1 MANKSTVEAT
11 GVEKFWSRTI
21 ESWKNKNRQFRDELE
36 KQAQSYRTMYYPR
49 DSGTTGALAFDDAL
63 TVETNYYFAFADTLV
78 AQVVPPNPQVT
89 IAANRRALEGPAKFR
104 EALVNKVFEKERL
117 SEKLWKL
124 VTRGVIW
131 PRCFLKV
138 VWSEERQR
146 PIFRVVNPHYI
157 FFDMNAEDYEDIRYV
172 IEVTPITRADFTK
185 RLKKKGKKGGFYRTD
200 AVDDV
205 EFGKWPKWLEPDND
219 WADNPSVAEERPI
232 NVVRDEY
239 EWTVIYEVYDFK
251 AKKFYH
257 FADETERPLMAT
269 DLPYE
274 FLTNPY
280 YMLTFNDN
288 LRDLGGMSDA
298 ELIFPTVE
306 RLNELQSLKMWHAK
320 ASIPATVI
328 HEGLVDDPDA
338 FTDAYE
344 SIDGPGQAISL
355 SAKPRVSISEVLG
368 HTPVPSLAVE
378 WNSAEDRLES
388 IIEFVLGLPAYAR
401 GEVGQ
406 SDVATELALTDTATR
421 TRNARRQKAV
431 YNVIAW
437 AARSVVG
444 LFQEF
449 MDEGQHI
456 PARLVDGAD
465 EVLINREMM
474 SFPEKADDPWTYD
487 YAAHPFNASELNDV
501 VQLKQFE
508 VFLPVLLQ
516 AAAEGHL
523 DQRELYKKL
532 LDLLHMPNLLSD
544 KPPEPQG
551 QGMPGMEGMPPGM
564 PPGGMQAAGGASPGM
579 PTAAQAPMIGG
590 EVMSGT
596 GAQSVPGGLE
606 GGAQPG
612 GGGALGGMA
621 QFGGQ

>member
-1 MANKSTVEAT
+1 MATSSTIEAT

-21 ESWKNKNRQFRDELE
+21 ESWKNKATHNREDYERGA
-36 KQAQSYRTMYYPR
+36 QAYRSMYYPR
-49 DSGTTGALAFDDAL
+49 NGGASGAIAFDDAL

-89 IAANRRALEGPAKFR
+89 ISSNRRALEEPAKFR

-124 VTRGVIW
+124 VTRAIIW

-138 VWSEERQR
+138 VWSEARQR
-146 PIFRVVNPHYI
+146 PIFRVINPHYV
-157 FFDMNAEDYEDIRYV
+157 FYDLNAEDYEDIRYI
-172 IEVTPITRADFTK
+172 IEVTPVTKADFQK
-185 RLKKKGKKGGFYRTD
+185 RLKRQGKSGGFYRKD
-200 AVDDV
+200 SIEDV
-205 EFGKWPKWLEPDND
+205 EFGKWPSWLEPDHD
-219 WADNPSVAEERPI
+219 AQDSPRVSEEEDLNI
-232 NVVRDEY
+232 ARDEY
-239 EWTVIYEVYDFK
+239 EWTVIFEVYDFK
-251 AKKFYH
+251 ARKFYH
-257 FADETERPLMAT
+257 FADEVDRPLMAA

-274 FLTNPY
+274 HLNNPY
-280 YMLTFNDN
+280 YLLTFNDN

-298 ELIFPTVE
+298 ELIYPTVE

-320 ASIPATVI
+320 ASIPAAVI

-355 SAKPRVSISEVLG
+355 SAKPRVSINEVLG

-378 WNSAEDRLES
+378 WGSSEDRLEE

-401 GEVGQ
+401 GAVGQ

-431 YNVIAW
+431 YNIISW
-437 AARSVVG
+437 AARAVVG

-449 MDEGQHI
+449 MDEDQHI
-456 PARLVDGAD
+456 PARLREGSD
-465 EVLINREMM
+465 ESLINREMLK
-474 SFPEKADDPWTYD
+474 FPEQTDDPWTYD

-523 DQRELYKKL
+523 DQRELYRKL

-544 KPPEPQG
+544 QPPQQQG
-551 QGMPGMEGMPPGM
+551 GMPGAMPGVPPGAAGAGLEATPGM
-564 PPGGMQAAGGASPGM
+564 PS
-579 PTAAQAPMIGG
+579 AAQPPMVGG
-590 EVMSGT
+590 QVMSGT
-596 GAQSVPGGLE
+596 GAQAVPGGME
-606 GGAQPG
+606 GGMQP

-621 QFGGQ
+621 PLGGS